1 MKTIILKFI
10 AVAVVLVSVMTSC
23 KKDKTEDP
31 VTPTPTPTVV
41 EKGTVTIDLTHKW
54 GFSNETDFVLGT
66 DLIHP
71 MKHDTLNFTKF
82 KYYISNVKLK
92 KADGTWYTQ
101 NESYHLVDLSNTSSL
116 VITLSDVPV
125 GDYTDVYFT
134 MGVDSTRNVSGAQA
148 GALATSNGMFWSWNS
163 GYIFLK
169 AEGTSVNST
178 SGSFA
183 FHLGGFSGVNN
194 IVTEKYVQFAGNN
207 LTVTNAHTST
217 AFLQVNPGW
226 LWHSAPSVSVLNSIM
241 MPGTDAKTM
250 ADGFFTNNSFTLDH
264 IVE

>member
-1 MKTIILKFI
+1 MKTIILKFT

-23 KKDKTEDP
+23 KKDKNEDP
-31 VTPTPTPTVV
+31 ITPTPKPV

-71 MKHDTLNFTKF
+71 MKHDTLNFTKL

-92 KADGTWYTQ
+92 KADGTWFTQ
-101 NESYHLVDLSNTSSL
+101 TESYHLVDLSDVNSL
-116 VITLSDVPV
+116 AITLNDVPV

-163 GYIFLK
+163 GYIMLK

-207 LTVTNAHTST
+207 LTVSSNHTSS

-226 LWHSAPSVSVLNSIM
+226 LWHSAPSVSVLNTIH

-250 ADGFFTNNSFTLDH
+250 ADGFFTNNSITLDH